1 MYRIFAI
8 FTTNT
13 MEMYIGLESESDDEG
28 DLRKL
33 EELNAKI
40 EAEKH
45 YPRCI
50 SSDPIAH
57 SSSSGSHTKDK
68 EVSSN
73 SVNSQNRDLDIL
85 QHLDIDPTA
94 YLTSFAPCTDS
105 TVYFSSAASCTREMN
120 VSFDSESD
128 EDSDLRKLEE
138 LNAKIEAERK
148 QIECMSS
155 DSTANSSS
163 SAPRTSEK
171 EELTNISE
179 AIACNKVI
187 TEKLHRLETQLV
199 EKLRECRQRLQ
210 ELKNR
215 APFAEKH
222 DKFRYVNCGRPYFRD
237 KDNFPAPDNEDT
249 NLMRASGMYDY
260 SSITTVPGWTVKDK
274 SNFFQEILKMSRNL
288 RKTELN
294 SRIAQLKREYKG
306 KKKNTNYQ
314 KEMTFLTKEIE
325 RVNKKPMKDIALPI
339 NQDYDWDA
347 VANTLNR
354 RHSAQEYRA
363 FWKLFLHPSINKSCW
378 TTPEHVALQRIAHA
392 HNFQDWDKIAA
403 ELNTGRSGYQCFVY
417 FRSNVSNSI
426 TGQKWSKEEELYL
439 QRLIH
444 FYREN
449 DYIPWG
455 KIAASMEGRTKVQVY
470 NKYLRLSEYRK
481 GRFLPEE
488 DAVILTCTKN
498 FGSNFRAMTKYLPG
512 RSATQI
518 RTRYQVLES
527 KKNNTSVVWTVEED
541 KKLIQIMANQDSSTN
556 YSSMMEH
563 FLGKDR
569 VHIRARYVTLVKW
582 MRKHPNRDIS
592 QAPRRGARRLGHGR
606 AENNINEAL
615 QNLKSRIQT
624 EVEKRKSRRVGKN
637 SSESDIEAGIMAYL
651 INEKNSE
658 DEQRK
663 ADLGEGEQLALNVD
677 SDIPSTS
684 HNSADMHK
692 LLLLLKAKLN
702 KKRFE
707 RSIYSEQYPE
717 LLQDQQ
723 ECLVKVKSY
732 SKKTTFKTVV
742 LEDKPDIWGKRPLK
756 RISHVFPPNYD
767 TITGCRKLMALALMK
782 PEKRALHFNILARRN
797 VLFKEQM
804 ELLIERF
811 NTLFVW
817 PLLLSNQSLDE
828 VKRSIPKAPEQLR
841 CCCEPKLSNYRVD
854 FASGFTVPKPAFIS
868 KRYKVTDVDENI
880 DLDKNVQ
887 DEETT
892 IKLFVGNEDFMYMK

>member
-1 MYRIFAI
+1 
-8 FTTNT
+8 
-13 MEMYIGLESESDDEG
+13 MEMDICFDSDSDDERG
-28 DLRKL
+28 LREL

-40 EAEKH
+40 EAEKNQAQ
-45 YPRCI
+45 YT
-50 SSDPIAH
+50 SSDPVAH
-57 SSSSGSHTKDK
+57 CSMSTPRTK
-68 EVSSN
+68 EMEISFN
-73 SVNSQNRDLDIL
+73 SVNSDIL
-85 QHLDIDPTA
+85 QQLNIHPTA
-94 YLTSFAPCTDS
+94 YFT
-105 TVYFSSAASCTREMN
+105 SSAPNTSEMD
-120 VSFDSESD
+120 VSYDSDSD
-128 EDSDLRKLEE
+128 DDSDLRKLEE

-148 QIECMSS
+148 HTECLSVNPI
-155 DSTANSSS
+155 AHS
-163 SAPRTSEK
+163 SASAPGTSMKQEFA
-171 EELTNISE
+171 NINE
-179 AIACNKVI
+179 AIACNKLV
-187 TEKLHRLETQLV
+187 TEKLNRLETQLM

-210 ELKNR
+210 ELKN
-215 APFAEKH
+215 PPPLAEKH
-222 DKFRYVNCGRPYFRD
+222 DKGFRYVNCGKPHFRD

-249 NLMRASGMYDY
+249 ILMRASGMYDY

-288 RKTELN
+288 RKNELN
-294 SRIAQLKREYKG
+294 SRIAQLQREYKG
-306 KKKNTNYQ
+306 KKKSTSYQ
-314 KEMTFLTKEIE
+314 KEMAFLTKEIE
-325 RVNKKPMKDIALPI
+325 RVNKKPMKDVALPI
-339 NQDYDWDA
+339 DQDYDWDA

-392 HNFQDWDKIAA
+392 HNFQDWDTIAA

-426 TGQKWSKEEELYL
+426 TGQKWSKDEELYL

-470 NKYLRLSEYRK
+470 NKYLRLSESRK

-488 DAVILTCTKN
+488 DAVILTCTKKL
-498 FGSNFRAMTKYLPG
+498 GSNFRAMTKYLPG

-556 YSSMMEH
+556 YSSIMEH
-563 FLGKDR
+563 FPGKDR

-624 EVEKRKSRRVGKN
+624 EVEKTKSKRVCKN
-637 SSESDIEAGIMAYL
+637 SSESDIEAGIIAFL

-658 DEQRK
+658 DEQRR
-663 ADLGEGEQLALNVD
+663 ADLCDGEKLALNEN

-684 HNSADMHK
+684 PNSVDMYK
-692 LLLLLKAKLN
+692 LLVLLKAKLN
-702 KKRFE
+702 KSKFQK
-707 RSIYSEQYPE
+707 SSLSEQYPD
-717 LLQDQQ
+717 LLLDQQ
-723 ECLVKVKSY
+723 DCLVKVKSY
-732 SKKTTFKTVV
+732 SKKATIKTVV
-742 LEDKPDIWGKRPLK
+742 LDDKPDIWGERPLK
-756 RISHVFPPNYD
+756 KITHVFPPNYA
-767 TITGCRKLMALALMK
+767 TITGCRKLMALALLK

-828 VKRSIPKAPEQLR
+828 VKRGIPTASNP
-841 CCCEPKLSNYRVD
+841 CTCEPKLSNYRVN
-854 FASGFTVPKPAFIS
+854 FANGFAIPKPIFIP
-868 KRYKVTDVDENI
+868 KRDRVTDADKNI
-880 DLDKNVQ
+880 DLDKNV
-887 DEETT
+887 EEKDIN
-892 IKLFVGNEDFMYMK
+892 IKDLYVGSDDFMFMD

>member
-1 MYRIFAI
+1 MD
-8 FTTNT
+8 
-13 MEMYIGLESESDDEG
+13 IGFESGSDDER

-40 EAEKH
+40 EAEKK
-45 YPRCI
+45 YPQCI
-50 SSDPIAH
+50 SSNPIVH
-57 SSSSGSHTKDK
+57 SSSSTLRTN
-68 EVSSN
+68 EMEIIMN
-73 SVNSQNRDLDIL
+73 SVNSENRDLDIL
-85 QHLDIDPTA
+85 QQLDIDPAAYFTSSVPCADSTA
-94 YLTSFAPCTDS
+94 YCTST
-105 TVYFSSAASCTREMN
+105 ASCTREMD
-120 VSFDSESD
+120 VSYDSESD
-128 EDSDLRKLEE
+128 DDNDWRKLEE

-148 QIECMSS
+148 HAECISS
-155 DSTANSSS
+155 DSTAHSSS
-163 SAPRTSEK
+163 SAPGMAK
-171 EELTNISE
+171 KDELANINE
-179 AIACNKVI
+179 AIACNKLV
-187 TEKLHRLETQLV
+187 TEKLNRLETQLL

-210 ELKNR
+210 ELQN
-215 APFAEKH
+215 PPPLLEKH
-222 DKFRYVNCGRPYFRD
+222 DKGFRYVNCGKPHFRD

-249 NLMRASGMYDY
+249 VLMRASGMYDY

-274 SNFFQEILKMSRNL
+274 SNFFQEILKMSRSL
-288 RKTELN
+288 RKNEIN
-294 SRIAQLKREYKG
+294 SRIAQLQREYKG
-306 KKKNTNYQ
+306 KKKSTSYQ
-314 KEMTFLTKEIE
+314 KEMAFLTKEIE
-325 RVNKKPMKDIALPI
+325 RVNKKPMKDVALPI

-378 TTPEHVALQRIAHA
+378 TTPEHVALQKIAHA
-392 HNFQDWDKIAA
+392 RNFQDWDTIAA

-426 TGQKWSKEEELYL
+426 TGQKWSKDEELYL

-470 NKYLRLSEYRK
+470 NKYLRLSESRK

-498 FGSNFRAMTKYLPG
+498 LGSNFRAMTKYLPG

-556 YSSMMEH
+556 YSSIMEH
-563 FLGKDR
+563 FPGKDR

-606 AENNINEAL
+606 AESNINEAL

-624 EVEKRKSRRVGKN
+624 EVDKTKSKKICKN
-637 SSESDIEAGIMAYL
+637 SSENDIEGGIIAFL

-663 ADLGEGEQLALNVD
+663 ADLCDGEKLALNVD

-684 HNSADMHK
+684 TNSANMHK
-692 LLLLLKAKLN
+692 LLVLLKAKLDKSN
-702 KKRFE
+702 FE
-707 RSIYSEQYPE
+707 RSINSQQYPE
-717 LLQDQQ
+717 LLQEQQ

-732 SKKTTFKTVV
+732 SKNSSKTVV
-742 LEDKPDIWGKRPLK
+742 LEDKPDIWGERPLK
-756 RISHVFPPNYD
+756 RITHVFPPNYA

-817 PLLLSNQSLDE
+817 PLLLSNQSLDQ
-828 VKRSIPKAPEQLR
+828 VKRSIRTASESST
-841 CCCEPKLSNYRVD
+841 CCCEPKLSNYRVN
-854 FASGFTVPKPAFIS
+854 FADGFALPKPVFIH
-868 KRYKVTDVDENI
+868 KRDRVTDVDKNI
-880 DLDKNVQ
+880 DLDKNV
-887 DEETT
+887 EGVEIT
-892 IKLFVGNEDFMYMK
+892 IKEFHVGNNDFMYMK